1 MSQEVIDSPLNTN
14 VHGLFAAKAR
24 LSTKTALWIS
34 PPSTYVHTKLL
45 YVGVINIHS
54 HYTHKEFL
62 SVKKDAIHTFFA
74 LVLCLYICML
84 DGIMLCYN
92 VLPSSIQGD
101 FIMAQNSYHKKPK
114 FFFLTLHHRSESKN
128 KQDLVHWI
136 MKDIPNSD
144 EKE

>member
-1 MSQEVIDSPLNTN
+1 MYINQNKTKSYNFPRSHLQSTLYKN

-34 PPSTYVHTKLL
+34 PLSTYVHTKLL

-62 SVKKDAIHTFFA
+62 SVKKDAILNTYI
-74 LVLCLYICML
+74 LCLGIMSVHML
-84 DGIMLCYN
+84 DGIMPCYN

-101 FIMAQNSYHKKPK
+101 FIMAQNSYDKKPK
-114 FFFLTLHHRSESKN
+114 GFFSYLAS
-128 KQDLVHWI
+128 
-136 MKDIPNSD
+136 
-144 EKE
+144 